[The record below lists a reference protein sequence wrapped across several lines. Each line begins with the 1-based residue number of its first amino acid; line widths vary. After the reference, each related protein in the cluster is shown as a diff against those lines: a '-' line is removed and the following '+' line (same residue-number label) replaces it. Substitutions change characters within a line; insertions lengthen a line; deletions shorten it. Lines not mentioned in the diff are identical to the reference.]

1 MNITIYDMNFSVRTY
16 TCLRR
21 SKINTKQELEQWTKE
36 DLLNLRNMHVR
47 QLNEILRRKDVKL
60 KETIEVKDNGKNG
73 F

>member
-1 MNITIYDMNFSVRTY
+1 MNFSVRTY